1 MRKLFTLTVLVLFST
16 LVHAQLTVEKIMED
30 PAKWIGTAPSNI
42 SWSEDSKTIYF
53 NWNPEQNR
61 ADSLYK
67 ITLADRTPQKV
78 SLAEKDALALGGFGG
93 FGFGGGRSQTYSK
106 DFSKKLYLKNGNIFL
121 QDTQTLAEKQLTH
134 TLDRKGSPS
143 FSADESKIIYTSG
156 DNIFTLDLADGKI
169 TQITDFSGGG
179 RITGPGAGLMGG
191 GAAGRLSEADK
202 ALEKD
207 QLDLFEVLR
216 EAKADKE
223 AREKYNRLTAVSEG
237 PKKISTGGKML
248 QGAVASPD
256 LKYVF
261 YRLSEPARDA
271 KRTIV
276 PNYVTESG
284 YTTDIPARTKV
295 GQPAGSSEAFV
306 YHIAKDTVFKIDLSA
321 IPGIHDQPEYLK
333 EYPAKKEETAR
344 EGGRGPGREANRGAG
359 KEGTPQKP
367 TREVSFQTPVWSP
380 DGTRAVVSIRSAD
393 NKDRWIMQLD
403 GETGKLSLIDRQHD
417 EAWIAGPGIGG
428 GFGGG
433 TLGFID
439 ENTLYYQSETS
450 GYSHLYTANLAD
462 GTKKQLTSGNFEVQS
477 VNLSKDK
484 KWFYLITNEVHPG
497 EKHFYKMAV
506 NGGERTRITQMTG
519 GNEVTLS
526 PDEKTLAIRYSN
538 STSPWELYLQPN
550 DPTAQA
556 EKITSSLTD
565 DFRAY
570 NWKAPQVISFK
581 ARDGQDVYA
590 RVYEPAKK
598 KKNGKA
604 VVFVHGAGYLQN
616 AHKWW
621 SQYFR
626 EYMFHNLLVDKGY
639 TVLDMDFRASS
650 GYGRDVRTGI
660 YRHMGGKDLTDNV
673 DGAKLLVEK
682 YGINPK
688 KIGIY
693 GGSYG
698 GFITLMA
705 MFTTPDVFAAGAAL
719 RPVTDWAAYNHGY
732 TANILNEPQTDSI
745 AYRRSSPIFFAE
757 GLKGKLLICHGQVD
771 VNVHIQDTYRLA
783 QRLIELRKE
792 NWEVASY
799 PVEDHG
805 FVQPTSWMDEYKRI
819 LKLFEEM

>member
-1 MRKLFTLTVLVLFST
+1 MRKLFTLTVLILFPVLA
-16 LVHAQLTVEKIMED
+16 HAQLTVEKIMED
-30 PAKWIGTAPSNI
+30 PAKWIGTAPSGI
-42 SWSEDSKTIYF
+42 FWSEDSKTLYF

-67 ITLADRTPQKV
+67 ISLNDRTPRKV
-78 SLAEKDALALGGFGG
+78 SLAEKQLLAVGGFR
-93 FGFGGGRSQTYSK
+93 GFGGGVYSS
-106 DFSKKLYLKNGNIFL
+106 DFRQKLYLKNGNIYL
-121 QDTQTLAEKQLTH
+121 QDTRTLEEKQLTN
-134 TLDRKGSPS
+134 TLDRKGSPY
-143 FSADESKIIYTSG
+143 FSQDESRIIYSSG
-156 DNIFTLDLADGKI
+156 NDIYTLALADGKI
-169 TQITDFSGGG
+169 TQITRFSNENK
-179 RITGPGAGLMGG
+179 RPEA
-191 GAAGRLSEADK
+191 RRSDADK

-207 QLDLFEVLR
+207 QLELFSVLR

-223 AREKYNRLTAVSEG
+223 AREKYNKLTEIKG
-237 PKKISTGGKML
+237 PKQITLGGKML
-248 QGAVASPD
+248 QGAVAAPN
-256 LKYVF
+256 LEYVF
-261 YRLSEPARDA
+261 YRLAEPVRET
-271 KRTIV
+271 KGTIV
-276 PNYVTESG
+276 PNYVTASG
-284 YTTDIPARTKV
+284 YTEDIPGRTKV
-295 GQPAGSSEAFV
+295 GQPSGSSEAYI
-306 YHIAKDTVFKIDLSA
+306 YHIAKDTVIKIALRD
-321 IPGIHDQPEYLK
+321 IPGIEDRPKYL
-333 EYPAKKEETAR
+333 EDYPAKEKDARKKDEASGESETGSKKPSAPR
-344 EGGRGPGREANRGAG
+344 ENA
-359 KEGTPQKP
+359 KTL
-367 TREVSFQTPVWSP
+367 REVSFQSPVWSP
-380 DGTRAVVSIRSAD
+380 GGTHAVVTIRSRD
-393 NKDRWIMQLD
+393 NKDRWIMKLD
-403 GETGKLSLIDRQHD
+403 PETGKLSLIDRQHD

-428 GFGGG
+428 GVGGG

-439 ENTLYYQSETS
+439 ENTLYFQSEVS
-450 GYSHLYTANLAD
+450 GYSHLYTVDLAT
-462 GTKKQLTSGNFEVQS
+462 GARKQLTSGNFEVQG
-477 VNLSKDK
+477 VDLSRDK
-484 KWFYLITNEVHPG
+484 KWFYLTTNEIHPG

-506 NGGERTRITQMTG
+506 TGGERTRITSMTG
-519 GNEVTLS
+519 ANEVSLS
-526 PDEKTLAIRYSN
+526 PDEKTLAVRYSN
-538 STSPWELYLQPN
+538 TNTPWELYLQPN
-550 DPTAQA
+550 DPAAPA
-556 EKITSSLTD
+556 EKITASLTD
-565 DFRAY
+565 AFKAY
-570 NWKAPQVISFK
+570 SWKTPEVISFT
-581 ARDGQDVYA
+581 ARDGQEIYA
-590 RVYEPAKK
+590 RVYEPVKK

-604 VVFVHGAGYLQN
+604 VIFVHGAGYLQN
-616 AHKWW
+616 AHKGW

-626 EYMFHNLLVDKGY
+626 EYMFHNLLADKGY
-639 TVLDMDFRASS
+639 TVLDIDYRASS
-650 GYGRDVRTGI
+650 GYGREVRTGI

-673 DGAKLLVEK
+673 DGARLLVSK

>member
-1 MRKLFTLTVLVLFST
+1 MRKLFTITVLVLFST
-16 LVHAQLTVEKIMED
+16 LAFAQLNVEKIMED
-30 PAKWIGTAPSNI
+30 PAKWIGTSPSNI
-42 SWSEDSKTIYF
+42 FWSEDSKTIYF

-67 ITLADRTPQKV
+67 ITLADRTPRKV
-78 SLAEKDALALGGFGG
+78 SLAEKESLALSGFGGFGG
-93 FGFGGGRSQTYSK
+93 FGGPRYSK
-106 DFSKKLYLKNGNIFL
+106 DFNKKLYLKNGNIYL
-121 QDTQTLAEKQLTH
+121 LDTRSGTEKQLTN
-134 TLDRKGSPS
+134 TLDRKGSPY
-143 FSADESKIIYTSG
+143 FSLDETRVIYSSG
-156 DNIFTLDLADGKI
+156 NDIYTLDLANGKT
-169 TQITDFSGGG
+169 TQITNFSNENK
-179 RITGPGAGLMGG
+179 RPEA
-191 GAAGRLSEADK
+191 RLSEADK
-202 ALEKD
+202 TLEKD
-207 QLDLFEVLR
+207 QLDLFAVLR

-223 AREKYNRLTAVSEG
+223 AREKYNKLTEVKG
-237 PKKISTGGKML
+237 PKKIVLGGKML

-261 YRLSEPARDA
+261 YRLAEPARDA

-276 PNYVTESG
+276 PNYVTASG
-284 YTTDIPARTKV
+284 YTEDIPARTKV
-295 GQPAGSSEAFV
+295 GQPAGSSEAFI
-306 YHIAKDTVFKIDLSA
+306 YHIAKDTVFKIDIKD
-321 IPGIHDQPEYLK
+321 IPGIEDQPKYLE
-333 EYPAKKEETAR
+333 EYPAKEKTR
-344 EGGRGPGREANRGAG
+344 KNM
-359 KEGTPQKP
+359 
-367 TREVSFQTPVWSP
+367 REVSFQNPVWSP
-380 DGTRAVVSIRSAD
+380 GGTWAVISIRAQD
-393 NKDRWIMQLD
+393 NKDRWIMKLD
-403 GETGKLSLIDRQHD
+403 TETGKLSLIDRQHD
-417 EAWIAGPGIGG
+417 DAWISGPGIGG

-433 TLGFID
+433 TLGFMD
-439 ENTLYYQSETS
+439 ENTLYYQSEAT
-450 GYSHLYTANLAD
+450 GYSHLYTADLVTGA
-462 GTKKQLTSGNFEVQS
+462 KKQLTSGNFEVQAAD
-477 VNLSKDK
+477 LSKDG

-506 NGGERTRITQMTG
+506 TGGERTRITQMTG
-519 GNEVTLS
+519 AHEVSLS

-538 STSPWELYLQPN
+538 ATTPWELYIQPN
-550 DPTAQA
+550 DPAAQA
-556 EKITSSLTD
+556 EKVTSSLTD
-565 DFRAY
+565 AFKAY
-570 NWKAPQVISFK
+570 SWKMPQVISFR
-581 ARDGQDVYA
+581 AQDGQDIYA

-604 VVFVHGAGYLQN
+604 VIFVHGAGYLQN

-639 TVLDMDFRASS
+639 TVLDIDYRASA

-660 YRHMGGKDLTDNV
+660 YRHMGGKDLTDQV
-673 DGAKLLVEK
+673 DGAKLLVDK

-732 TANILNEPQTDSI
+732 TANILNEPQTDPV

-805 FVQPTSWMDEYKRI
+805 FVEPTSWMDEYKRI

>member
-1 MRKLFTLTVLVLFST
+1 MRKLFTLALFVLFSA
-16 LVHAQLTVEKIMED
+16 LAQAQLTVEKIMED

-42 SWSEDSKTIYF
+42 FWSEDSKTVYF
-53 NWNPEQNR
+53 NWNPDKNR

-67 ITLADRTPQKV
+67 ITLDNRTPQKV
-78 SLAEKDALALGGFGG
+78 SLAEKQKLVLGGGFGG
-93 FGFGGGRSQTYSK
+93 FLAGRSEVYSRDYSK
-106 DFSKKLYLKNGNIFL
+106 KIYLKNGNIFL
-121 QDTQTLAEKQLTH
+121 LNTRTGAERQLTN
-134 TLDRKGSPS
+134 TLERKGGAA
-143 FSADESKIIYTSG
+143 FSADELKIIYSSG

-179 RITGPGAGLMGG
+179 RAAGPGAGAMGG
-191 GAAGRLSEADK
+191 GAAARQSEADK
-202 ALEKD
+202 ILEKD

-223 AREKYNRLTAVSEG
+223 AREKYNSLTAVPEG
-237 PKKISTGGKML
+237 PKKINPGGKML

-261 YRLSEPARDA
+261 YRLAEPARDA

-295 GQPAGSSEAFV
+295 GQPAGSTEAFV
-306 YHIAKDTVFKIDLSA
+306 YHLAKDTVFKVDLTD
-321 IPGIHDQPEYLK
+321 IPGIYDQPEYLK
-333 EYPAKKEETAR
+333 EYADTKKEEPASEAPKRAGR
-344 EGGRGPGREANRGAG
+344 EGGRGQG
-359 KEGTPQKP
+359 KEGAPGKP
-367 TREVSFQTPVWSP
+367 LREVAFQNPVWSP
-380 DGTRAVVSIRSAD
+380 DATRAVVSIRSQD
-393 NKDRWIMQLD
+393 NKDRWIMKLD
-403 GETGKLSLIDRQHD
+403 GETGKLSLVDRQHD

-428 GFGGG
+428 FGGG
-433 TLGFID
+433 TLGFLD
-439 ENTLYYQSETS
+439 ENTLYYQSEAT
-450 GYSHLYTANLAD
+450 GYSHLYTVNLAD
-462 GTKKQLTSGNFEVQS
+462 GTKKQLTSGKYEVQS
-477 VNLSKDK
+477 VDLSKDK
-484 KWFYLITNEVHPG
+484 KWFYLTTNEVHPG

-506 NGGERTRITQMTG
+506 NGGERIKITQMTG

-538 STSPWELYLQPN
+538 TTTPWELYLQANEPG
-550 DPTAQA
+550 AKA

-565 DFRAY
+565 DFKAY

-590 RVYEPAKK
+590 RVYEPSKK

-604 VVFVHGAGYLQN
+604 VIFVHGAGYLQN

-626 EYMFHNLLVDKGY
+626 EYMFHNLLVDQGY

-673 DGAKLLVEK
+673 DGAKLLVDK
-682 YGINPK
+682 YGVNPK

-732 TANILNEPQTDSI
+732 TANILNEPQTDPV

-757 GLKGKLLICHGQVD
+757 GLKGNLLICHGQVD

>member
-1 MRKLFTLTVLVLFST
+1 MNTFTKMYSTPMRKLLAVLVFFST
-16 LVHAQLTVEKIMED
+16 MAHAQLSVEKIMED
-30 PAKWIGTAPSNI
+30 PAKWIGTSPSNI
-42 SWSEDSKTIYF
+42 FWSEDSKTIYF
-53 NWNPEQNR
+53 DWNPEQNR

-67 ITLADRTPQKV
+67 VTLTDRTPQKV
-78 SLAEKDALALGGFGG
+78 SLAEKESLAMNGFGG
-93 FGFGGGRSQTYSK
+93 PRYSR
-106 DFSKKLYLKNGNIFL
+106 DYSKKLYLKNGNIYL
-121 QDTQTLAEKQLTH
+121 LDTRSGTEKQLTN
-134 TLDRKGSPS
+134 TLDRKGSPY
-143 FSADESKIIYTSG
+143 FNLDETRVIYSSG
-156 DNIFTLDLADGKI
+156 NDIYTLDLNNGQT
-169 TQITDFSGGG
+169 TQITNFSGENKK
-179 RITGPGAGLMGG
+179 PEN
-191 GAAGRLSEADK
+191 RLGEADK
-202 ALEKD
+202 TLEKD

-216 EAKADKE
+216 QAKADKE
-223 AREKYNRLTAVSEG
+223 AREKYNKLTQVKG
-237 PKKISTGGKML
+237 PKKIALNGKML

-276 PNYVTESG
+276 PNYVTASG
-284 YTTDIPARTKV
+284 YTEDIPGRTKV
-295 GQPAGSSEAFV
+295 GQPAGSTEAFV
-306 YHIAKDTVFKIDLSA
+306 YHIARDTVFKIDLKD
-321 IPGIHDQPEYLK
+321 IPGIEDQPRYLE
-333 EYPAKKEETAR
+333 EYPGKSDKKKNLRA
-344 EGGRGPGREANRGAG
+344 
-359 KEGTPQKP
+359 
-367 TREVSFQTPVWSP
+367 VSFSSPVWSP
-380 DGTRAVVSIRSAD
+380 SGSYAVISIRAYD
-393 NKDRWIMQLD
+393 NKDRWIMKLD
-403 GETGKLSLIDRQHD
+403 AETGKLSPVDRQHD
-417 EAWIAGPGIGG
+417 DAWVAGPGIGG
-428 GFGGG
+428 GYGGG
-433 TLGFID
+433 TLGFLD
-439 ENTLYYQSETS
+439 ENTVYFQSEAT
-450 GYSHLYTANLAD
+450 GYSHLYTANLTTGA
-462 GTKKQLTSGNFEVQS
+462 KKQLTSGNFEVQS
-477 VNLSKDK
+477 ADLSRDG
-484 KWFYLITNEVHPG
+484 KWFYLVTNEVHPG

-506 NGGERTRITQMTG
+506 SGGDRVRITQMTG
-519 GNEVTLS
+519 AHEVSLS

-538 STSPWELYLQPN
+538 ANTPWELYIQPN
-550 DPTAQA
+550 EPGAKA

-565 DFRAY
+565 AFKAY
-570 NWKAPQVISFK
+570 NWKMPEVISFK
-581 ARDGQDVYA
+581 AQDGQEVYA

-639 TVLDMDFRASS
+639 TVLDIDYRASA

-660 YRHMGGKDLTDNV
+660 YRHMGGKDLTDQV
-673 DGAKLLVEK
+673 DGAGLLVSK

-732 TANILNEPQTDSI
+732 TANILNEPQSDSV

-771 VNVHIQDTYRLA
+771 VNVHIQDTYRLT

>member
-1 MRKLFTLTVLVLFST
+1 MRKLFTLTVLVLFSA
-16 LVHAQLTVEKIMED
+16 LAHAQLTVEKIMED
-30 PAKWIGTAPSNI
+30 PTKWIGTAPSGI
-42 SWSEDSKTIYF
+42 FWSDDSKTLYF

-67 ITLADRTPQKV
+67 ITLNDRTPRKV
-78 SLAEKDALALGGFGG
+78 SLAEKQSLAQGAFG
-93 FGFGGGRSQTYSK
+93 GFGGGRYTR
-106 DFSKKLYLKNGNIFL
+106 DFSKKLYLKNGNIYL
-121 QDTQTLAEKQLTH
+121 QDTRTLEEKQLTN
-134 TLDRKGSPS
+134 TLARKGSPY
-143 FSADESKIIYTSG
+143 FSLDETRVIYSSGNDIYT
-156 DNIFTLDLADGKI
+156 LALSDGKI
-169 TQITDFSGGG
+169 TQITNFSSENK
-179 RITGPGAGLMGG
+179 RPE
-191 GAAGRLSEADK
+191 GRLSEADK
-202 ALEKD
+202 TLEKD
-207 QLDLFEVLR
+207 QLDLFTVLR

-223 AREKYNRLTAVSEG
+223 AREKYNKLTEVKE
-237 PKKISTGGKML
+237 PKKIALGGKML
-248 QGAVASPD
+248 QGAVADPS
-256 LKYVF
+256 LEYVF
-261 YRLSEPARDA
+261 YRLAEPVKDA
-271 KRTIV
+271 KGTIV
-276 PNYVTESG
+276 PNYVTASG
-284 YTTDIPARTKV
+284 YTEDIPTRTKV
-295 GQPAGSSEAFV
+295 GQPSGSGEAYI
-306 YHIAKDTVFKIDLSA
+306 YHIAKDTVIKISLQD
-321 IPGIHDQPEYLK
+321 IPGIEDRPKYLE
-333 EYPAKKEETAR
+333 EYPAKEKSDKADKKKTL
-344 EGGRGPGREANRGAG
+344 
-359 KEGTPQKP
+359 
-367 TREVSFQTPVWSP
+367 REVSFQNPVWSP
-380 DGTRAVVSIRSAD
+380 EGKYVVVSIRARD
-393 NKDRWIMQLD
+393 NKDRWIMKLD
-403 GETGKLSLIDRQHD
+403 PETGKLSLIDHQHD

-428 GFGGG
+428 GVGGG

-439 ENTLYYQSETS
+439 ENTLYFQSEAS
-450 GYSHLYTANLAD
+450 GYSHLYTADLST
-462 GTKKQLTSGNFEVQS
+462 GTKKQLTSGNFEVQDAD
-477 VNLSKDK
+477 LSRDK
-484 KWFYLITNEVHPG
+484 KWFYLSTNEVHPG

-506 NGGERTRITQMTG
+506 TGGERIRITQMTG
-519 GNEVTLS
+519 GNEVSLS

-538 STSPWELYLQPN
+538 ANTPWELYLQPN
-550 DPTAQA
+550 DPAASA

-565 DFRAY
+565 AFKAY
-570 NWKAPQVISFK
+570 NWKMPQVISFK
-581 ARDGQDVYA
+581 AQDGQEIYA

-604 VVFVHGAGYLQN
+604 VIFVHGAGYLQN

-639 TVLDMDFRASS
+639 TVLDIDYRASA

-673 DGAKLLVEK
+673 DGAKLLVSK

-732 TANILNEPQTDSI
+732 TANILNEPQTDPI

-805 FVQPTSWMDEYKRI
+805 FVEPTSWMDEYKRI

>member
-1 MRKLFTLTVLVLFST
+1 MRKLFTITALVLFSV
-16 LVHAQLTVEKIMED
+16 LAHAQLTVEKIMED
-30 PAKWIGTAPSNI
+30 PAKWIGTSPSGI
-42 SWSEDSKTIYF
+42 FWSEDSKTLYF

-67 ITLADRTPQKV
+67 ISLDDRTPRKV
-78 SLAEKDALALGGFGG
+78 SLAEKQSLAQGAFG
-93 FGFGGGRSQTYSK
+93 GFGGGRYTR
-106 DFSKKLYLKNGNIFL
+106 DFSKKLYLKNGNIYL
-121 QDTQTLAEKQLTH
+121 QDTRTLEERQLTN
-134 TLDRKGSPS
+134 TLDRKGSPT
-143 FSADESKIIYTSG
+143 FSQDETRVIYSSGSDIYTLS
-156 DNIFTLDLADGKI
+156 LSDGQT
-169 TQITDFSGGG
+169 TQITNFSNEN
-179 RITGPGAGLMGG
+179 RRPEA
-191 GAAGRLSEADK
+191 RLSEADK
-202 ALEKD
+202 TLEKD
-207 QLDLFEVLR
+207 QLDLFAVLR

-223 AREKYNRLTAVSEG
+223 AREKYNKLTEIKR
-237 PKKISTGGKML
+237 PKRIALGGKML
-248 QGAVASPD
+248 QGAVADPG
-256 LKYVF
+256 LGYVF
-261 YRLSEPARDA
+261 YRLAEPVRDT
-271 KRTIV
+271 KGTLV
-276 PNYVTESG
+276 PNYVTASG
-284 YTTDIPARTKV
+284 YTENIPTRTKV
-295 GQPAGSSEAFV
+295 GQPSGSSEAYI
-306 YHIAKDTVFKIDLSA
+306 YHIAKDTVIKIDVRD
-321 IPGIHDQPEYLK
+321 IPGIEDQPKYLE
-333 EYPAKKEETAR
+333 EYPAKEEGNKEK
-344 EGGRGPGREANRGAG
+344 GD
-359 KEGTPQKP
+359 KKKSL
-367 TREVSFQTPVWSP
+367 REVSFQNPVWSP
-380 DGTRAVVSIRSAD
+380 GGTHAVITIRSRD
-393 NKDRWIMQLD
+393 NKDRWIMKLD
-403 GETGKLSLIDRQHD
+403 PETGKLSLIDRQRD

-428 GFGGG
+428 GVGGG

-439 ENTLYYQSETS
+439 ENTLYFQSEAS
-450 GYSHLYTANLAD
+450 GYSHLYTADLST
-462 GTKKQLTSGNFEVQS
+462 GTKKQLTSGNFEVQD
-477 VNLSKDK
+477 VDLSRDK

-506 NGGERTRITQMTG
+506 TGGERIRITQMTG
-519 GNEVTLS
+519 ANEVSLS

-538 STSPWELYLQPN
+538 ANTPWELYLQPN
-550 DPTAQA
+550 DPAASA

-565 DFRAY
+565 TFKAY
-570 NWKAPQVISFK
+570 NWKMPQVISFK
-581 ARDGQDVYA
+581 AEDGQEIYA
-590 RVYEPAKK
+590 RVYEPVKK

-639 TVLDMDFRASS
+639 TVLDIDYRASS

-660 YRHMGGKDLTDNV
+660 YRHMGGKDLTDHV
-673 DGAKLLVEK
+673 DGAKLLVSK

-732 TANILNEPQTDSI
+732 TANILNEPQTDPI

-805 FVQPTSWMDEYKRI
+805 FVEPTSWMDEYKRI

>member
-1 MRKLFTLTVLVLFST
+1 MRRLITLSLFLFFST
-16 LVHAQLTVEKIMED
+16 FSFAQLTVEKIMED
-30 PAKWIGTAPSNI
+30 PATWIGTSPSNLV
-42 SWSEDSKTIYF
+42 WSEDGQTLYF
-53 NWNPEQNR
+53 NWNPEKNR

-67 ITLADRTPQKV
+67 ITLTNRTPQKV
-78 SLAEKDALALGGFGG
+78 SLQEKSGLALGGFGR
-93 FGFGGGRSQTYSK
+93 FASYSK
-106 DFSKKLYLKNGNIFL
+106 DYSKKLYLKNGNIFL
-121 QDTQTLAEKQLTH
+121 QNTSTLAEKQLTN
-134 TLDRKGSPS
+134 TLDRKGSAYFGS
-143 FSADESKIIYTSG
+143 DENNVIYTSG
-156 DNIFTLDLADGKI
+156 NDVFVLDLRDGKI
-169 TQITDFSGGG
+169 SQLTNFAMDTRRPEGKLG
-179 RITGPGAGLMGG
+179 
-191 GAAGRLSEADK
+191 EADK
-202 ALEKD
+202 FLEKD
-207 QLDLFEVLR
+207 QLDLFQVLR

-223 AREKYNRLTAVSEG
+223 ATEKYNKLGVIKG
-237 PKKISTGGKML
+237 PKRISLGGKML
-248 QGAVASPD
+248 QGASASPN
-256 LKYVF
+256 LKSVF
-261 YRLSEPARDA
+261 FRLAEMPRDA

-276 PNYVTESG
+276 PNYVTASG
-284 YTTDIPARTKV
+284 YTEDIPARTKV
-295 GQPAGSSEAFV
+295 GQPAGASEAFL
-306 YHIAKDTVFKIDLSA
+306 YHIAKDTVFKISTKDL
-321 IPGIHDQPEYLK
+321 PGIEDEPAYLA
-333 EYPAKKEETAR
+333 EYPDRPKGKKVAR
-344 EGGRGPGREANRGAG
+344 
-359 KEGTPQKP
+359 TV
-367 TREVSFQTPVWSP
+367 TFQNPVWSA
-380 DGTRAVVSIRSAD
+380 DGSIGIISIRSFD
-393 NKDRWIMQLD
+393 NKDRWIVKLD
-403 GETGKLSLIDRQHD
+403 TETGKITLIDRQHD
-417 EAWIAGPGIGG
+417 DAWIAGPGIGG
-428 GFGGG
+428 GFGGAG
-433 TLGFID
+433 IGFLN
-439 ENTLYYQSETS
+439 ENTVYFQSEET
-450 GYSHLYTANLAD
+450 GYSHLYTYDLKT
-462 GTKKQLTSGNFEVQS
+462 GTKKALTSGNFEVQTLD
-477 VNLSKDK
+477 LSRDGKY
-484 KWFYLITNEVHPG
+484 FYMTTNEVHPG

-506 NGGERTRITQMTG
+506 TGGERVKLTHLTG
-519 GNEVTLS
+519 GNEVSLS

-538 STSPWELYLQPN
+538 ATTPWELYLQP
-550 DPTAQA
+550 AQVGASA
-556 EKITSSLTD
+556 EKITSSQTD
-565 DFRAY
+565 AFKAY
-570 NWKAPQVISFK
+570 AWKMPQVISFK
-581 ARDGQDVYA
+581 ARDGKDIYA

-626 EYMFHNLLVDKGY
+626 EYMFHNLLTDLGY
-639 TVLDMDFRASS
+639 TVMDIDFRASS

-660 YRHMGGKDLTDNV
+660 YRHMGGLDLTDNV

-732 TANILNEPQTDSI
+732 TANILNEPQTDPI

-819 LKLFEEM
+819 LKLFESM